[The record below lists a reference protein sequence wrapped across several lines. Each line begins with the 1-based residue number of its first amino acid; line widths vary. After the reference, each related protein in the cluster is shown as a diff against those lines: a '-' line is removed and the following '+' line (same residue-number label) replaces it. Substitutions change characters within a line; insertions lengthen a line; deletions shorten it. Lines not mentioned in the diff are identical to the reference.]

1 MAREYHA
8 ILVAVLICVV
18 LTGTV
23 AVYILLMDRG
33 GTHEQPL
40 PATAPAP
47 VRHGAPGTPVTTGSP
62 VPGGPRSFSISV
74 TPTAATARS
83 GDTVRFT
90 LTVHPENGF
99 AAPVQIAVTATALG
113 GAYRDS
119 RDLATISPPYPPL
132 RYEIVAPALPP
143 LVSTA
148 TVDATV
154 TASGGGLVQ
163 TEQVQ
168 LVIRR

>member
-1 MAREYHA
+1 MAREYPA
-8 ILVAVLICVV
+8 ILIAVLICVV

-23 AVYILLMDRG
+23 VVYSFLMDG
-33 GTHEQPL
+33 AGPHEQPL

-47 VRHGAPGTPVTTGSP
+47 ARHGAPGTPVATGTP
-62 VPGGPRSFSISV
+62 VPGGPRSFFISV

-119 RDLATISPPYPPL
+119 RDLATVSPPYPPL
-132 RYEIVAPALPP
+132 RYEIVAPSLPP

-154 TASGGGLVQ
+154 TASGGGFVR

-168 LVIRR
+168 LVIKR